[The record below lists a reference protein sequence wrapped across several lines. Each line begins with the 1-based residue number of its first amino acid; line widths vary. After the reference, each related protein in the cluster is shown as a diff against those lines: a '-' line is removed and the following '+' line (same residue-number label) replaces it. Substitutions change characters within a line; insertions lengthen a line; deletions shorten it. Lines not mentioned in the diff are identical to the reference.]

1 MVSKYPKVATQHIFN
16 DLIWVS
22 QPSPSANIIITTKI
36 INISTSSHS
45 LLCGTHTQ
53 TQSVA
58 TVDNNLLII
67 VIIEMIII
75 IIIIIIY

>member
-45 LLCGTHTQ
+45 LLCGSHTQ
-53 TQSVA
+53 TQSVVVVVSLCA
-58 TVDNNLLII
+58 YVLYEANDD
-67 VIIEMIII
+67 E
-75 IIIIIIY
+75 